1 MEVDYDSG
9 QFVPLLLNGIGFGL
23 AASLHISLSPL
34 LVDLHKLDE
43 QAVNFLHLFK
53 TLFWVTLVSNV
64 CQLGQQALEVCGIGQ
79 AWVCL
84 FGKVQNLLGLLK
96 VDVKLLIGQK
106 LGGGC
111 G

>member
-1 MEVDYDSG
+1 MEVDNDSG
-9 QFVPLLLNGIGFGL
+9 QFFPLLLDGVGFGL

-34 LVDLHKLDE
+34 LVDLHKLNK
-43 QAVNFLHLFK
+43 QAVHLLHLFK
-53 TLFWVTLVSNV
+53 TLFGVTLVSNV

-84 FGKVQNLLGLLK
+84 FGQVKYLLCFLK
-96 VDVKLLIGQK
+96 IDVKLLIGQK
-106 LGGGC
+106 LGSGC